1 MTQPSMKAAPPAV
14 HALRK
19 DLSLADDQ
27 KIKRVIAMLD
37 DVADPKMNQTLL
49 DPLRVRLASLNLVR
63 PLRFTRLL
71 FLPLDPVIVA
81 PRDWKPEEPAVPR
94 TALAPLARTVRAGLG
109 AEAVF
114 IDKTIAGRKT
124 DAMQAITLAG
134 EALWPRAAEV
144 LAAASPSDDWAEAG
158 LSIKVFQPLS
168 RAVAAVLRRGPQ
180 LRWLLRD
187 EEVGVFESAEQAV
200 ADILKDI
207 GKEPPEGCALIARLI
222 LLQSPHAA
230 PLLRRFVASGGDQ
243 AAKAMVRRAIDQGT
257 EQMLSDME
265 SDTAL
270 SEELS
275 RGPLANVGAMVRRIT
290 TFLHEIEEDSGAG
303 IDRPR
308 LHAIRRKLD
317 HACRERFSDGLN
329 TGLLSPLAAG
339 SAPVDGTGQVLMESC
354 GRELRELES
363 EARKIGGAANYDR
376 LLQEASA
383 AVKEAAAA
391 GTLTPVRKLRLIE
404 ILSGPEAAAALYEQE
419 IAGAPVPRLNGC

>member
-1 MTQPSMKAAPPAV
+1 MTQPSLNTAQPAV
-14 HALRK
+14 RALRQ
-19 DLSLADDQ
+19 DLSAADDQ

-37 DVADPKMNQTLL
+37 DVADPKMNQALL

-81 PRDWKPEEPAVPR
+81 PRDWKPDEPTVPR
-94 TALAPLARTVRAGLG
+94 TALAPLARIVRAGLG

-124 DAMQAITLAG
+124 DAMQAIALAG

-144 LAAASPSDDWAEAG
+144 LAAAAPSDDWTESG
-158 LSIKVFQPLS
+158 LSIKAFQPLT
-168 RAVAAVLRRGPQ
+168 RAIAAVLRRGPQ

-207 GKEPPEGCALIARLI
+207 GKEPPEGCTLIARLI

-230 PLLRRFVASGGDQ
+230 PLLRRFVASGGDL
-243 AAKAMVRRAIDQGT
+243 ATKAMVRRAIDQGT
-257 EQMLSDME
+257 ERMLSDME
-265 SDTAL
+265 SHAGL

-275 RGPLANVGAMVRRIT
+275 RGPLANVGAMVRRIV
-290 TFLHEIEEDSGAG
+290 TFLREIEEDSGSG

-308 LHAIRRKLD
+308 LHAIRQKLD
-317 HACRERFSDGLN
+317 QACRERFSDGLN

-339 SAPVDGTGQVLMESC
+339 SGPIDGTGQILMESC
-354 GRELRELES
+354 GRELRELEC

-376 LLQEASA
+376 LLLEASA
-383 AVKEAAAA
+383 AVVEAAAA

-404 ILSGPEAAAALYEQE
+404 ILAGPEAAAALYEQE
-419 IAGAPVPRLNGC
+419 ITGRAGHRISGR

>member
-1 MTQPSMKAAPPAV
+1 MTQPSLNAAQPAV
-14 HALRK
+14 RELRQ
-19 DLSLADDQ
+19 DLSAADDR

-37 DVADPKMNQTLL
+37 DVADPKVNQALL

-81 PRDWKPEEPAVPR
+81 PRDWQPDEPSVPR
-94 TALAPLARTVRAGLG
+94 TALAPMARIVRDGLG
-109 AEAVF
+109 AEAIF

-124 DAMQAITLAG
+124 DAMQAIELAG

-144 LAAASPSDDWAEAG
+144 LAAAAPTDDWTEAG
-158 LSIKVFQPLS
+158 LSIKVFHPVI

-187 EEVGVFESAEQAV
+187 GEVGMFESTEQAV

-230 PLLRRFVASGGDQ
+230 PLLRRFIASSADQ
-243 AAKAMVRRAIDQGT
+243 TAKTMVRRAIDQGT

-265 SDTAL
+265 RDAGL
-270 SEELS
+270 SEELN
-275 RGPLANVGAMVRRIT
+275 RGPLANVGALVRRIT
-290 TFLHEIEEDSGAG
+290 TFLREIEEDSGAS

-308 LHAIRRKLD
+308 LHAIRKKLD
-317 HACRERFSDGLN
+317 QACRERFSDGLN
-329 TGLLSPLAAG
+329 TGLLTPLAGAA
-339 SAPVDGTGQVLMESC
+339 APVDGHSQKLMESC
-354 GRELRELES
+354 GRELRELET
-363 EARKIGGAANYDR
+363 EARKVGGAANYDR
-376 LLQEASA
+376 LLEEAAA
-383 AVKEAAAA
+383 AVVEAAAA

-404 ILSGPEAAAALYEQE
+404 ILAGPEAAAALYEQE
-419 IAGAPVPRLNGC
+419 MSRGG